1 MLGGHFPNPYIK
13 MAFREQSEPAP
24 GLLVTKFLVTV
35 STNQA
40 LPEEQVQRGRDWLH
54 GKLRELLINFNHYLS
69 IYRVGDHDRMI
80 PQRATPE
87 QIATLLHDAKF
98 VIKIEFGS
106 SHGKLHSHS
115 IITFSHSPKFRFRT
129 NLPKLRAAMPH
140 WYLNV
145 KFVKDHSFDLERYI
159 RKDEVAS

>member
-1 MLGGHFPNPYIK
+1 

-24 GLLVTKFLVTV
+24 GLLTSKFLVTV

-40 LPEEQVQRGRDWLH
+40 LPEEQVERGRKWLH
-54 GKLRELLINFNHYLS
+54 GKLRELLINFNRYLTV
-69 IYRVGDHDRMI
+69 YRVAGPKEMI

-87 QIATLLHDAKF
+87 QITRLLHDAKF

-115 IITFSHSPKFRFRT
+115 IITFSHDPKFRFRT
-129 NLPKLRAAMPH
+129 NLPKLREAMPH

-145 KFVKDHSFDLERYI
+145 KFVKDHSYDLEKYI